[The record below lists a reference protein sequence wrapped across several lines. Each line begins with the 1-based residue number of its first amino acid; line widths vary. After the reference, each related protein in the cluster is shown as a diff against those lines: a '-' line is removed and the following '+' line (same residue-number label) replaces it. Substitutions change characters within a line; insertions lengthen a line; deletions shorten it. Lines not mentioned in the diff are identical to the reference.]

1 MADLQNALFSR
12 LTTAL
17 SGSIGTRAY
26 WSKVPQGAAMP
37 YLRMQT
43 VSDPRPQHLQGYQ
56 SFRET
61 RVQVDIFSR
70 FYGEA
75 RGIAEGIIAEMADP
89 KTVAGVKFGRVRAE
103 GPRDL
108 GEDVEGVGFVHRLS
122 LDLLAWHS
130 LA

>member
-1 MADLQNALFSR
+1 MADLQSALFSR

-37 YLRMQT
+37 YLRLST
-43 VSDPRPQHLQGYQ
+43 ISDPRPEHLGGYDE
-56 SFRET
+56 SRTT
-61 RVQVDIFSR
+61 RVQVDVFSR
-70 FYGEA
+70 SYAEA
-75 RGIAEGIIAEMADP
+75 RSISESIISAVAQP
-89 KTVAGVKFGRVRAE
+89 ATVAGVKFGRTKAE

-108 GEDVEGVGFVHRLS
+108 GEDVEGVGYVHRLS
-122 LDLLAWHS
+122 LDLLAEHS